1 MLVARFLVIG
11 AVLVIVAT
19 LLAYAVTGQR
29 KYLQFAVRLFKIGVG
44 LILLLLILLAADHGI
59 RLMKS
64 S

>member
-1 MLVARFLVIG
+1 VLVARFLVIG